1 MYTGGLKWLSQLLSW
16 ASTLIVVRLLSP
28 EDYGIVGMA
37 SVYIGLM
44 TLANDFGLGAAIVT
58 HHELTDDQVAQ
69 LNTFAVLIG
78 LTLFAVSCVA
88 AVPLAGFFSTPE
100 LQSVVVT
107 MSLAFV
113 ISAFQTVPSA
123 LLQRDLQF
131 KSLAVFDGFQAFV
144 LALATVFLAFVGFR
158 YWTLVYANLLGAG
171 LLAAM
176 VLAKRPHRFAWPR
189 AHSLAK
195 ALTFSSQ
202 ILVARLAWYVQ
213 STADFVVAGRVLG
226 QSALGIYSVGWTLAS
241 VPVDKISSLTAR
253 VMPGF
258 FAAVQTDMAAL
269 RRYLLMLTEA
279 LALITIPLAWG
290 LALVADDF
298 VLLFLGERWQ
308 AVTVPLRILA
318 VLASLRPMVTLLPHV
333 LNVTGESR
341 FSMVNGVIGVVVLPA
356 GFFVG
361 SQWGLIGIAAAW
373 LLLYP
378 LVVFPLYWVVFRKID
393 MTAVQ
398 YLRAVGPALIC
409 AIAMATA
416 VTLVRLSLGP
426 ASQLPLRFLLEVAV
440 GGAVY
445 VSFLAILYRSRTIAI
460 LQFLRVLRPQ
470 REPLPDRS
478 VATL

>member
-1 MYTGGLKWLSQLLSW
+1 
-16 ASTLIVVRLLSP
+16 
-28 EDYGIVGMA
+28 
-37 SVYIGLM
+37 
-44 TLANDFGLGAAIVT
+44 
-58 HHELTDDQVAQ
+58 
-69 LNTFAVLIG
+69 
-78 LTLFAVSCVA
+78 
-88 AVPLAGFFSTPE
+88 
-100 LQSVVVT
+100 
-107 MSLAFV
+107 
-113 ISAFQTVPSA
+113 
-123 LLQRDLQF
+123 
-131 KSLAVFDGFQAFV
+131 
-144 LALATVFLAFVGFR
+144 
-158 YWTLVYANLLGAG
+158 
-171 LLAAM
+171 
-176 VLAKRPHRFAWPR
+176 
-189 AHSLAK
+189 
-195 ALTFSSQ
+195 
-202 ILVARLAWYVQ
+202 
-213 STADFVVAGRVLG
+213 
-226 QSALGIYSVGWTLAS
+226 
-241 VPVDKISSLTAR
+241 
-253 VMPGF
+253 
-258 FAAVQTDMAAL
+258 
-269 RRYLLMLTEA
+269 
-279 LALITIPLAWG
+279 
-290 LALVADDF
+290 
-298 VLLFLGERWQ
+298 
-308 AVTVPLRILA
+308 
-318 VLASLRPMVTLLPHV
+318 MVTLLPHV